1 MTVTSP
7 NVTFRTLMLIL
18 LVATVLVGATPDAYS
33 QTRPQ
38 TKEER
43 TAIAIIEGWAAAF
56 GARDPD
62 KIGSYLAEN
71 GEFDDDPRA
80 AEERTQS
87 ADR

>member
-18 LVATVLVGATPDAYS
+18 LVATVLVGATLTLTARRAPKRKKSGRPSPSSRAGLRHLAPGIP
-33 QTRPQ
+33 TRSAP
-38 TKEER
+38 TWR
-43 TAIAIIEGWAAAF
+43 
-56 GARDPD
+56 
-62 KIGSYLAEN
+62 EN